1 MVVEPGPF
9 QQPESKALERATKA
23 AMAAARE
30 RVTGATVAKPRD
42 QESQVGYGL
51 AMRIPRILVASAAA
65 ALLAGFALTGTALAS
80 TPSAVSITSL
90 PAKVTLKVGQ
100 KATLTLKTN
109 VTTGTRWV
117 IGAAPCCTKD
127 NKAIAKVS
135 KGVYTAPTTTL
146 VGAPG
151 TTTWTITALR
161 PGTGNVI
168 VVTRPAGVQNTMQD
182 MEVGRVKVT
191 VKP

>member
-1 MVVEPGPF
+1 
-9 QQPESKALERATKA
+9 
-23 AMAAARE
+23 
-30 RVTGATVAKPRD
+30 
-42 QESQVGYGL
+42 
-51 AMRIPRILVASAAA
+51 MRIPRILIATAAA
-65 ALLAGFALTGTALAS
+65 TLLVGSAVTGTALAS
-80 TPSAVSITSL
+80 PPSAVSITSL

-100 KATLTLKTN
+100 QATLTLTTN

-117 IGAAPCCTKD
+117 VAATPCCTKD
-127 NKAIAKVS
+127 GKAIAKVS

-146 VGAPG
+146 LGAPG
-151 TTTWTITALR
+151 TTTWTITAVR